1 MLFRSRALVS
11 KDATIREI
19 HHRVKNNLQAVSALL
34 RLQARRVDDPNASA
48 AIEEAVRRVASIAVV
63 HETLSTSH
71 KDSVTFDDVVS
82 KIASNAIELSPRSKE
97 VEIIRSGEFGEI
109 SSIVATPLAL
119 VITELIHN
127 ALEHGL
133 AIEGSKVEIT
143 AHRSGRTMRVLIADD
158 GIGLPVDF
166 NLEKKTSL
174 GLQIVRTLTS
184 HELAGTIEFSRLK
197 KGTEIELRF
206 ELP

>member
-63 HETLSTSH
+63 HETLSTNH